1 MKSSLIFHI
10 GLEKTGTTSFQH
22 FCSEQASTLDALGIF
37 YPKKDF
43 LFSGNNHRLFA
54 AAYLDKSILD
64 FVPATCS
71 VSHDSAVSNL
81 IEDIESGAY
90 EKILLSSEHFSS
102 RFSDSEVEK
111 LARDFACYQPK
122 IIVLIRDHYS
132 LIRAAYSTSLNS
144 GDRLTMADFLDLRL
158 NPREDIPAVWRGIF
172 YRFLRY
178 REMIEPWM
186 KHFGKDNVVLLKYQK
201 GVNVIEEIIS
211 EVVGSHFSV
220 PSSQQYSSNQSI
232 DAGLME
238 YVRIFNTVTP
248 YWGELYNA
256 GALNYWGYVGKKRSN
271 YISIMADA
279 ERPLLAS
286 AMDCLSEGS
295 YQEKIND
302 IITLDQE
309 WLALQGF
316 ALATNPPPKP
326 KQRALTITTPAD
338 PRTSPPNFVN
348 YLNVMDSINSLS
360 TPYGM
365 VIHTLQQSVENTQR
379 MLQKNQELNQELQE
393 SIVNKQELIQQAE
406 GRFQELEGQLTE
418 ATGQLTEV
426 TGQLTEVTGQL
437 TEVTGQLTEVTG
449 QLTEV
454 TGQLNDIHHSTS
466 WWITKP
472 IRVLGKWTKLIIN
485 N

>member
-1 MKSSLIFHI
+1 MNGSLIFHI

-22 FCSEQASTLDALGIF
+22 FCSEQGSTLEALGIY

-64 FVPATCS
+64 FVPAGCP
-71 VSHDSAVSNL
+71 VSHDFAVANL
-81 IEDIESGAY
+81 VEDIESGAY

-102 RFSDSEVEK
+102 RFSDAEVEK

-158 NPREDIPAVWRGIF
+158 NPREDIPPVWRGIF

-178 REMIEPWM
+178 RETLEPWI

-201 GVNVIEEIIS
+201 GVNVVEEIIS
-211 EVVGSHFSV
+211 EVVGSRFSV
-220 PSSQQYSSNQSI
+220 PSAQQYSSNQSI

-248 YWGELYNA
+248 YWGELYTA

-295 YQEKIND
+295 YQEKIDD
-302 IITLDQE
+302 IIALDQN

-316 ALATNPPPKP
+316 DLDTNPPRKP
-326 KQRALTITTPAD
+326 KQDVSAVPVPAD
-338 PRTSPPNFVN
+338 PRTSPPTFLN
-348 YLNVMDSINSLS
+348 YLKVIDTINSLND
-360 TPYGM
+360 PRGM
-365 VIHTLQQSVENTQR
+365 VIHTLQQAVEDSQR
-379 MLQKNQELNQELQE
+379 LLKKNQEVSNNFHQLLDNQ
-393 SIVNKQELIQQAE
+393 QELIRQAE
-406 GRFQELEGQLTE
+406 ARVRELE
-418 ATGQLTEV
+418 EV
-426 TGQLTEVTGQL
+426 INE
-437 TEVTGQLTEVTG
+437 
-449 QLTEV
+449 
-454 TGQLNDIHHSTS
+454 IHHSTS
-466 WWITKP
+466 WRITYP
-472 IRVLGKWTKLIIN
+472 IRIFGNLIKYIRRK
-485 N
+485 

>member
-1 MKSSLIFHI
+1 MNSSLIFHI
-10 GLEKTGTTSFQH
+10 GLEKTGTTSFQQ
-22 FCSEQASTLDALGIF
+22 FCSEQTSTLEALGIY

-64 FVPATCS
+64 FVPATCP

-81 IEDIESGAY
+81 VEDIESGAY
-90 EKILLSSEHFSS
+90 DKILLSSEHFSS

-111 LARDFACYQPK
+111 LASDFSCYQSK
-122 IIVLIRDHYS
+122 IIILIRDHYS

-158 NPREDIPAVWRGIF
+158 NPREDTPPVWRGIF

-186 KHFGKDNVVLLKYQK
+186 KYFGKNNVVLLKYQK

-211 EVVGSHFSV
+211 EVVGNCFSV

-248 YWGELYNA
+248 YWGELYTA
-256 GALNYWGYVGKKRSN
+256 GALNYWGYIGKKRSN
-271 YISIMADA
+271 YISIMANA
-279 ERPLLAS
+279 ERPLLAP

-302 IITLDQE
+302 IIALDQE

-316 ALATNPPPKP
+316 DLVTNPPPKP
-326 KQRALTITTPAD
+326 KQGALAVMTPAD
-338 PRTSPPNFVN
+338 SRTSPPNFVN
-348 YLNVMDSINSLS
+348 YFNVMGSINSLS
-360 TPYGM
+360 TPHGM
-365 VIHTLQQSVENTQR
+365 VIHTLQQSIENTQR
-379 MLQKNQELNQELQE
+379 MLQKNQELNQKLQE
-393 SIVNKQELIQQAE
+393 SIVNKRELIQQAE
-406 GRFQELEGQLTE
+406 DRVQELGGQLNE
-418 ATGQLTEV
+418 VKGQLNEV
-426 TGQLTEVTGQL
+426 K
-437 TEVTGQLTEVTG
+437 
-449 QLTEV
+449 
-454 TGQLNDIHHSTS
+454 GQLNDIHHSTS

-472 IRVLGKWTKLIIN
+472 IRVLGEWTKLIN
-485 N
+485 NKLKS